1 MDSAA
6 LLDLLGNENRRRIL
20 RLLARKPCYVTEIS
34 EYLGVSPKAVI
45 DHLRK
50 LEDAGLVESH
60 VDDGRRKYFSIARNL
75 RLEVNV
81 SPYDFG
87 TKSAY
92 SASPNLDITAWRYV
106 SLDLQRMAT
115 DEDEGEDAAE
125 EPEEGTDGPATEV
138 RADAVDD
145 PADDPTAEDS
155 TAEDP
160 TAVPDGPAA
169 DSVAGG
175 GTDLE
180 DGDADRDEE
189 AADDEG
195 PGDADDLSA
204 LAADLQRLERLENE
218 LSMAQRWVQGR
229 LIETLDRIS
238 GHFEGV
244 DGRFYAELLRGLAT
258 GPATPRELSHRVE
271 APPDVVAD
279 ALEGLSAH
287 GVVEAD
293 GDQWRLA

>member
-50 LEDAGLVESH
+50 LEEAGLVEST
-60 VDDGRRKYFSIARNL
+60 VDEGRRKYFSIARNL

-92 SASPNLDITAWRYV
+92 SASPNLDITSWRYV
-106 SLDLQRMAT
+106 SLDVERSAPAESD
-115 DEDEGEDAAE
+115 DESAADAELLSLAE
-125 EPEEGTDGPATEV
+125 ELRE
-138 RADAVDD
+138 
-145 PADDPTAEDS
+145 
-155 TAEDP
+155 
-160 TAVPDGPAA
+160 
-169 DSVAGG
+169 
-175 GTDLE
+175 
-180 DGDADRDEE
+180 
-189 AADDEG
+189 
-195 PGDADDLSA
+195 
-204 LAADLQRLERLENE
+204 LERLENE

-229 LIETLDRIS
+229 LTETLDRIS
-238 GHFEGV
+238 SHFEGL
-244 DGRFYAELLRGLAT
+244 DGRFYAELLRGLAV
-258 GPATPRELSHRVE
+258 GPATPERLSRRVE

-287 GVVEAD
+287 GVVEQD
-293 GDQWRLA
+293 GEEWRLA

>member
-20 RLLARKPCYVTEIS
+20 RLLSRKPCYVTEIS

-81 SPYDFG
+81 SPYEFG

-92 SASPNLDITAWRYV
+92 SASPNLDITSWRHV
-106 SLDLQRMAT
+106 SLHVGRDGTPSTTGSNAEGIGAGDEEQPT
-115 DEDEGEDAAE
+115 DESGDSEG
-125 EPEEGTDGPATEV
+125 P
-138 RADAVDD
+138 
-145 PADDPTAEDS
+145 
-155 TAEDP
+155 
-160 TAVPDGPAA
+160 
-169 DSVAGG
+169 
-175 GTDLE
+175 TDLT
-180 DGDADRDEE
+180 
-189 AADDEG
+189 
-195 PGDADDLSA
+195 A
-204 LAADLQRLERLENE
+204 LAADLEQLERLENE

-229 LIETLDRIS
+229 LTETLDRIS
-238 GHFEGV
+238 AHFEGV
-244 DGRFYAELLRGLAT
+244 DGRFYGDLLRGLT
-258 GPATPRELSHRVE
+258 DGPATAEELARQVE
-271 APPDVVAD
+271 APPDVVRD

-287 GVVEAD
+287 GVVEHD
-293 GDQWRLA
+293 GDHWVLVAGGS

>member
-81 SPYDFG
+81 SPYDFS

-92 SASPNLDITAWRYV
+92 SASPNLDITSWRYV
-106 SLDLQRMAT
+106 SLDIKHT
-115 DEDEGEDAAE
+115 GEE
-125 EPEEGTDGPATEV
+125 
-138 RADAVDD
+138 
-145 PADDPTAEDS
+145 
-155 TAEDP
+155 
-160 TAVPDGPAA
+160 
-169 DSVAGG
+169 
-175 GTDLE
+175 
-180 DGDADRDEE
+180 DEE
-189 AADDEG
+189 ADETDAEAES
-195 PGDADDLSA
+195 DADPDSETLPDLA
-204 LAADLQRLERLENE
+204 HDLRELERLENE

-229 LIETLDRIS
+229 LTETLDRIS
-238 GHFEGV
+238 AHFEGV
-244 DGRFYAELLRGLAT
+244 DGRFYAELIRGLAG
-258 GPATPRELSHRVE
+258 GPATPEQLSRRVE

-287 GVVEAD
+287 DVVKRD
-293 GDQWRLA
+293 GDEWQLV